1 MSLDPAKALGHL
13 PEGLRGE
20 LVAEYQKIMRNFR
33 ELRWEGTELDGGR
46 FCEIVY
52 TILAGHL
59 DGDKYP
65 DQAKKPNRFMDACI
79 KLESRPATYADSAR
93 LMIPRVL
100 IGLYDVRN
108 RRGVGHVGGEVNA
121 NHMDATLVAGNVQW
135 IMAEMVRMFH
145 DTDIAT
151 AQATVDALVD
161 RTLPVIW
168 EVDGVTRVLDHKL
181 PLKDKVLLLLYASPH
196 GLSEKSLMTSLEL
209 TKIYN
214 LKRVLKPLHDEVM
227 VHHRGAD
234 GWVTISPKGVDD
246 TELRLLKTAI

>member
-1 MSLDPAKALGHL
+1 VSLDPAKALGHL

-33 ELRWEGTELDGGR
+33 ESRWEGTELDGGR
-46 FCEIVY
+46 FSEIVY
-52 TILAGHL
+52 SILLGHL

-65 DQAKKPNRFMDACI
+65 AKAKKPDRFMDACI
-79 KLESRPATYADSAR
+79 KLGSRPATFSDSAR
-93 LMIPRVL
+93 MMIPRVL

-108 RRGVGHVGGEVNA
+108 RRGVGHVGGEVSS
-121 NHMDATLVAGNVQW
+121 NHMDATLVAGNVRW
-135 IMAEMVRMFH
+135 VMAELVRMFH

-181 PLKDKVLLLLYASPH
+181 ALKDKILLLLYASPQ
-196 GLSEKSLMTSLEL
+196 GLSEKSLMASLGL

-227 VHHRGAD
+227 VHYREAD
-234 GWVTISPKGVDD
+234 GWMTLSPKGGEDA
-246 TELRLLKTAI
+246 ELRLLKTAI

>member
-1 MSLDPAKALGHL
+1 MSIDPAKALGHL

-33 ELRWEGTELDGGR
+33 ELRWEGTALDGGR
-46 FCEIVY
+46 FSEIVY

-59 DGDKYP
+59 DGDRYP
-65 DQAKKPNRFMDACI
+65 EKAKKPEKFLNAC
-79 KLESRPATYADSAR
+79 LALGSRPAKSDSAR

-108 RRGVGHVGGEVNA
+108 RRDVGHVGGEVNS
-121 NHMDATLVAGNVQW
+121 NRMDATLVAGNVRW
-135 IMAEMVRMFH
+135 VMAELVRMFH
-145 DTDIAT
+145 DADIAT

-161 RTLPVIW
+161 RTIPVIW

-181 PLKDKVLLLLYASPH
+181 PLKDKVLLLLYASPQ
-196 GLSEKSLMTSLEL
+196 GLSEKSMMASLGL
-209 TKIYN
+209 TKIYS

-227 VHHRGAD
+227 VHHRGTD

-246 TELRLLKTAI
+246 AELRLLKTAI